1 MIRRIL
7 LIATR
12 DFLATVLRKGFLFGI
27 LLMPVLGVLMGI
39 LVPKILAGRSPPVQ
53 GEVRLIDQSGA
64 LAADLGDAL
73 KPATIEAHRAARRQ
87 QVIADTAP
95 QLERAPDTTGL
106 SASVPN
112 LTLRAL
118 AADADLETQKAS
130 LRKDQDK
137 RPDALAIIVIA
148 PDALRRTEGS
158 GNYGGYQIYASTALN
173 DDTETVL
180 RDALAAT
187 LVTARLQSA
196 GIDPDAIEAA
206 QRVARKPAVIVGE
219 KGEQNAQRSFNR
231 ILPFVMGALLFIS
244 VMLCG
249 QTLMTSLIE
258 EKSSRVVEVLLS
270 AVSPLEL
277 MWGKLLAQLAVGL
290 LVMLVYIGLGVL
302 MLLQFALFGLLDP
315 MLILYVVVFFLLAYL
330 VFGALMMAIGAAV
343 NQMADAQSLMGPVI
357 MLMLV
362 PYALSPMVGRNP
374 DAPLSVVMSL
384 LPPVNSFVMMVRL
397 ASDSPPPLWQ
407 VLLSIGVGVLG
418 AAVAVWFAA
427 KIFRIGLLM
436 HGKPPNFATLLR
448 WARQA

>member
-1 MIRRIL
+1 
-7 LIATR
+7 
-12 DFLATVLRKGFLFGI
+12 LR
-27 LLMPVLGVLMGI
+27 
-39 LVPKILAGRSPPVQ
+39 
-53 GEVRLIDQSGA
+53 
-64 LAADLGDAL
+64 
-73 KPATIEAHRAARRQ
+73 T
-87 QVIADTAP
+87 
-95 QLERAPDTTGL
+95 
-106 SASVPN
+106 
-112 LTLRAL
+112 
-118 AADADLETQKAS
+118 
-130 LRKDQDK
+130 
-137 RPDALAIIVIA
+137 
-148 PDALRRTEGS
+148 
-158 GNYGGYQIYASTALN
+158 
-173 DDTETVL
+173 
-180 RDALAAT
+180 
-187 LVTARLQSA
+187 
-196 GIDPDAIEAA
+196 DAIEVA

-315 MLILYVVVFFLLAYL
+315 MLILYVIVFFLLAYL

-343 NQMADAQSLMGPVI
+343 NQVADAQSLMGPVV

-407 VLLSIGVGVLG
+407 VLLSIGIGMAG

>member
-1 MIRRIL
+1 M
-7 LIATR
+7 
-12 DFLATVLRKGFLFGI
+12 
-27 LLMPVLGVLMGI
+27 
-39 LVPKILAGRSPPVQ
+39 
-53 GEVRLIDQSGA
+53 
-64 LAADLGDAL
+64 
-73 KPATIEAHRAARRQ
+73 
-87 QVIADTAP
+87 IADTAP
-95 QLERAPDTTGL
+95 QLERAPDTTAL
-106 SASVPN
+106 SASVPD
-112 LTLRAL
+112 LALRVL
-118 AADADLETQKAS
+118 AADAELESQKAA
-130 LRKDQDK
+130 LRRNEDK
-137 RPDALAIIVIA
+137 RPDALAVIVISQ
-148 PDALRRTEGS
+148 DAVQRAEGAA
-158 GNYGGYQIYASTALN
+158 NYGGYQIYASTALN

-196 GIDPDAIEAA
+196 GIDPAAIESA

-219 KGEQNAQRSFNR
+219 KGEQNAQRNFNR
-231 ILPFVMGALLFIS
+231 ILPFVMGALLFVS

-330 VFGALMMAIGAAV
+330 VFGAVMMAIGAAV
-343 NQMADAQSLMGPVI
+343 NQVADAQSLMGPVM

-397 ASDSPPPLWQ
+397 ASDSPPPVWQ
-407 VLLSIGVGVLG
+407 VLLSIGVGVVG